1 MNKKKYIKEVK
12 QNAIQCESI
21 IKDTIFNTIDWQLDD
36 NDFAKNM
43 SEEEFNQFRHEIAQQ
58 IIVNFAIK
66 NIYKTIK

>member
-1 MNKKKYIKEVK
+1 MNEKKYIKEVK

-21 IKDTIFNTIDWQLDD
+21 IENTIFNTIEWQLDD
-36 NDFAKNM
+36 NDFAKDM
-43 SEEEFNQFRHEIAQQ
+43 SEEEFNQFSHEIAQQ